1 MFQNLFLPQI
11 DLVKNFSVIHHDHML
26 FVLPI
31 LNCFIWE
38 ESFDLLLTHSPPHLL
53 TPRALCFVMLAAAD
67 CHVAVFMLIFGA
79 RRAAAL
85 MLCQTCFSREAAQR

>member
-31 LNCFIWE
+31 LNCFICE
-38 ESFDLLLTHSPPHLL
+38 ESFDLLLTHSPPPSSH
-53 TPRALCFVMLAAAD
+53 LAAD
-67 CHVAVFMLIFGA
+67 VL
-79 RRAAAL
+79 
-85 MLCQTCFSREAAQR
+85 